1 MRRSTLASA
10 ASIGSGA
17 KKFVAMG
24 SRVRVWMGL
33 LVLFVLA
40 FAPAAHAAGN
50 CPNEAIRVQQGATNL
65 PECRA
70 YELVTPVDKAFGT
83 VAWKPSG
90 SVGGEGPT
98 YAAEWGVTAAS
109 PDGSAVTYPSWA
121 AFPGN
126 DIGIVQNYRSRRGPS
141 GWTTKSGSPPLTVPD
156 PNAVFCPCYPFW
168 KGASADLGSGLMIN
182 SNSWSPA
189 DHNGV
194 GRGEIFNQEPID
206 AYVRRPD
213 ESTDLVSIGASGN
226 AVGKVNQ
233 ESGQRYNISLDGSGV
248 LFQTASE
255 VVPADAGR
263 PEGVEDVYLN
273 REGTTELV
281 QLRPDG
287 TKVSTCGSGLASSWQ
302 APEPLEQAVS
312 TDRSISADGR
322 SVIFTAPEPG
332 YFGTGPACEEPKR
345 LYVRVPGG
353 EILDVSESQRP
364 TPDPAGT
371 KRPQYVAAAED
382 ASRIFFTSAEMLT
395 ADTPEE
401 GNARYL
407 YEYSVAERELHF
419 LLVTYKETESIASV
433 MAVSGDGKRIY
444 FSSGFDFAE
453 GWEPGARNIYMLHEG
468 SFEWVGAGASI
479 LANTDGGAMRYL
491 LSPDGRSLLF
501 ASRSELTGAPT
512 NEQDQV
518 YLHREGGPLVCL
530 SCRTDGV
537 LPTTDARI
545 ALGIFGGAYNESGRF
560 ASSLSDDG
568 SSVAFETGESLLPGD
583 RDGGKRDVY
592 LWNEGSLA
600 LLTPTPPDQVHFL
613 LGMSGDGRD
622 VFVGTFAPVL
632 AEDSDGGDEDI
643 YDIRVEGGFLY
654 AEAAQATTCGGE
666 ACQPPAAAPPSAQ
679 RQASAQIQTPG
690 DARQRRAKKR
700 CTSGRKA
707 AKASKNRVGKRRQGT
722 CKPRRAAH
730 RNKGGAK

>member
-1 MRRSTLASA
+1 
-10 ASIGSGA
+10 
-17 KKFVAMG
+17 
-24 SRVRVWMGL
+24 MGL
-33 LVLFVLA
+33 RLRMWMAVLALFVLPIA
-40 FAPAAHAAGN
+40 FAPAARAAGD

-141 GWTTKSGSPPLTVPD
+141 GWTTKAGSPPLTVPD

-168 KGASADLGSGLMIN
+168 KGASADLGSGLMIT
-182 SNSWSPA
+182 SNAWSPA
-189 DHNGV
+189 DQNSV

-206 AYVRRPD
+206 AYVRRAD
-213 ESTDLVSIGASGN
+213 ESTDLVSVGASGN

-233 ESGQRYNISLDGSGV
+233 ESGQRYNISLDGSAV

-273 REGTTELV
+273 REGTTQLV

-287 TKVSTCGSGLASSWQ
+287 TKVSTCGSGLPSSLQ
-302 APEPLEQAVS
+302 APGPGESPEPVEQVVS

-345 LYVRVPGG
+345 LYVRVPNG

-371 KRPQYVAAAED
+371 KPPRYLAAAED
-382 ASRIFFTSAEMLT
+382 GSRVFFTSSEMLT
-395 ADTPEE
+395 GDTPEE
-401 GNARYL
+401 GDARYL
-407 YEYSVAERELHF
+407 YEYSVAGRELRF
-419 LLVTYKETESIASV
+419 LLVTYSGTESVASL
-433 MAVSGDGKRIY
+433 MAVSRDGERVY
-444 FSSGFDFAE
+444 FSSSFDFAE
-453 GWEPGARNIYMLHEG
+453 GWEPGARNIYMLHDG
-468 SFEWVGAGASI
+468 SVEWVGAGGS
-479 LANTDGGAMRYL
+479 LLVNTDGSGMRYL

-512 NEQDQV
+512 NDHDQV
-518 YLHREGGPLVCL
+518 YLHREGGSLVCV

-537 LPTTDARI
+537 LPTTDARV
-545 ALGIFGGAYNESGRF
+545 ALGIFSGAYNEPGRF

-583 RDGGKRDVY
+583 RDGGNRDVY
-592 LWNEGSLA
+592 LWNEGSLS
-600 LLTPTPPDQVHFL
+600 LLTPTPSDKVYFL

-632 AEDSDGGDEDI
+632 AEDSDGGDEDV
-643 YDIRVEGGFLY
+643 YDIRVGGGFPY
-654 AEAAQATTCGGE
+654 AEAVQATTCGGE

-679 RQASAQIQTPG
+679 RQGSSAIQIAG
-690 DARQRRAKKR
+690 DAKQRRAKKR
-700 CTSGRKA
+700 CASGRKA
-707 AKASKNRVGKRRQGT
+707 AKARKNRVGKRRQGT
-722 CKPRRAAH
+722 CQARRAAH
-730 RNKGGAK
+730 GNKGGAK